1 MRLRASLQ
9 TIAMSAQRLHV
20 LARRVELRR
29 RGVGGVGRVRG
40 ETRGA
45 RASVGGV
52 AARRLDGVA
61 QRRNLADVILD
72 RTPKLRV
79 ETRDVF
85 GVKARVVAHCERVR
99 GVATSGLGGVFGDA
113 GGVRRRRRGTREARR
128 PTTRRRRLGVG
139 REPRRHPRRVR
150 RRSARSARSARRSWR
165 SRTCRRRRAR
175 RRRRRARRPPRRG
188 SRVGIGS
195 RGRFRRRRLR
205 RRRGGRAA
213 RPRGPARPRAPIAR
227 SRARRRG
234 RDGGRSGRDG
244 GLCHGRGRLRGLG
257 RGTRA
262 TGGTER
268 ARPGRDALGR
278 RSGRWAL
285 RRQRHRARYHES
297 GRERSRRATRPGVC
311 RESR

>member
-1 MRLRASLQ
+1 
-9 TIAMSAQRLHV
+9 MSAQRLHV

-113 GGVRRRRRGTREARR
+113 EAFGGVVEGRAKRVDRRRDDVGLA
-128 PTTRRRRLGVG
+128 LG
-139 REPRRHPRRVR
+139 
-150 RRSARSARSARRSWR
+150 A
-165 SRTCRRRRAR
+165 
-175 RRRRRARRPPRRG
+175 
-188 SRVGIGS
+188 SRVGI
-195 RGRFRRRRLR
+195 
-205 RRRGGRAA
+205 RGGCGGGV
-213 RPRGPARPRAPIAR
+213 RGVLGV
-227 SRARRRG
+227 RG
-234 RDGGRSGRDG
+234 V
-244 GLCHGRGRLRGLG
+244 RGV
-257 RGTRA
+257 
-262 TGGTER
+262 
-268 ARPGRDALGR
+268 
-278 RSGRWAL
+278 
-285 RRQRHRARYHES
+285 
-297 GRERSRRATRPGVC
+297 RERVGGDARGGGGDARGVRLVADRGSGSGPGEGFGVVV
-311 RESR
+311 